1 MRKVNEM
8 DAGKPA
14 DYERMNKEITHMRK
28 EIDDMKEVIK
38 GLIRI
43 IMSREGDTEEEDYN

>member
-1 MRKVNEM
+1 MKQDIFQE
-8 DAGKPA
+8 
-14 DYERMNKEITHMRK
+14 YEKLNKEILHMRK

-43 IMSREGDTEEEDYN
+43 LMSREDDTEDDDYN